1 MAMGYTREIEFKR
14 LKMVLFSKESV
25 QRLREA
31 IDIVDLISRYVDLK
45 KAGAAYKGLCPF
57 HDERTPSFT
66 VQAASRHYHCFGC
79 GAHGDGLSF
88 LMQHENLDFKQSLEF
103 LAERYG
109 VTLEVAEGSREQK
122 GIPKVRLR
130 QVMEAAAH
138 FYHTA
143 LLHSKEASGAREYLS
158 SRRFSSSFLR
168 AFGLGFAPEKGTILS
183 SFLLEQGFSRKEM
196 MEVGLIGKKGGDFFT
211 DRILFPIHDAI
222 GNIIGFSGRKWREKT
237 FGGKYI
243 NTSETPLFKKSQ
255 VLFGLY
261 RSKKRLIRERFA
273 CLVEG
278 QLDALRL
285 IEAGFDF
292 TVATLGTAFGMSHV
306 DQLRAF
312 GVEEV
317 YLSFD
322 QDEAGHESA
331 EKAGHMLMKRG
342 IGVRVVSFDG
352 AKDPDE
358 LLSNQGKSA
367 FYSALATA
375 LPYVEYV
382 VNRSKQRYDWG
393 LPQNKDRQ
401 VRKIAERI
409 KEWDS
414 SILVHESLRQ
424 LASLVQVPEKLLN
437 ISERPVLTSLPSP
450 SLPISVAGDATMM
463 LELDIVHYLVHGF
476 DNKELVECLSKNIS
490 ENDFIS
496 DQVRKL
502 FSKGMK
508 QIEQGERVDFVS
520 LASELDTEDGE
531 KIFQLLVSRKQK
543 AEDALQKLKE
553 LIYKVRERNW
563 LQKREAIRL
572 KMEETHVDEQEL
584 MTLAKKFDDLMKSP
598 PEKVF

>member
-1 MAMGYTREIEFKR
+1 
-14 LKMVLFSKESV
+14 MVLFSKESV
-25 QRLREA
+25 QKLREA

-45 KAGAAYKGLCPF
+45 KAGVTYKGLCPF

-66 VQAASRHYHCFGC
+66 VQAATRHYHCFGC

-88 LMQHENLDFKQSLEF
+88 LMQHESLDFKQALEF

-109 VTLEVAEGSREQK
+109 VTLEVAEGSSEQK
-122 GIPKVRLR
+122 GTSKVRLR
-130 QVMEAAAH
+130 QVMEAASQ

-143 LLHSKEASGAREYLS
+143 LLHSKEASRARDYLS
-158 SRRFSSSFLR
+158 SRGFSDSFLR
-168 AFGLGFAPEKGTILS
+168 SFTVGFALEKRTTLS

-196 MEVGLIGKKGGDFFT
+196 MEVGLVGKKGGDFFT

-222 GNIIGFSGRKWREKT
+222 GNIIGFSGRKWREET

-243 NTSETPLFKKSQ
+243 NTPETPLFKKSQ

-261 RSKKRLIRERFA
+261 RSKKRLMKERIA

-322 QDEAGHESA
+322 QDEAGHKSA

-358 LLSNQGKSA
+358 LLSRQGKSA

-382 VNRSKQRYDWG
+382 VNRSKQRHDWA
-393 LPQNKDRQ
+393 LPQNKDRELRQ
-401 VRKIAERI
+401 IAERI
-409 KEWDS
+409 REWDS

-424 LASLVQVPEKLLN
+424 LASLVHVPEKLLN
-437 ISERPVLTSLPSP
+437 IGEKAVLTTSLPS
-450 SLPISVAGDATMM
+450 SLPLPRAGDAALM
-463 LELDIVHYLVHGF
+463 LELDIVRYLVNGSE
-476 DNKELVECLSKNIS
+476 NTELVECISKNIS
-490 ENDFIS
+490 EDDFIS
-496 DQVRKL
+496 GQVRKL
-502 FSKGMK
+502 FSKSMK
-508 QIEQGERVDFVS
+508 QIEQGKGVDFVS
-520 LASELDTEDGE
+520 LASELDTEEAE
-531 KIFQLLVSRKQK
+531 KIFQALVSRRQK
-543 AEDALQKLKE
+543 AEGALQQVKE
-553 LIYKVRERNW
+553 LICKVKERNW
-563 LQKREAIRL
+563 LQKRETIRL
-572 KMEETHVDEQEL
+572 KMEEAQIDEKEL
-584 MTLAKKFDDLMKSP
+584 MNLAKEFDSLMKSP
-598 PEKVF
+598 PSKI